1 MPSGPGV
8 QSKGSGAPFSQTP
21 PTSPPL
27 VKLSSEAN
35 ALFQARRYREAAELN
50 RRGYDLAIAEG
61 ARVPAIRFLLNLGSC
76 SFALL
81 NHRGALQHFI
91 RARDMAEAEGDLLA
105 AASAALNISS
115 LHLQIGELDG
125 AEEEARRA
133 LALIETVPKHPLR
146 APLAFQIAKLKVR
159 AGGIDSARPLLAQ
172 AIAEADA
179 AGNTRLASQ
188 IWNYQGYELMHAG
201 RLAEADAA
209 MSNAF
214 RLRKLSA
221 PSDLESSYRTL
232 SLLKLAQG
240 DAVSAETL
248 AGEAVA
254 ASEERPNWMA
264 YYCRGRARMALE
276 RPGEALDDLRTALR
290 LAERFRLDLVPADAH
305 RISADTSLHD
315 LYSAFIEAAAGEYF
329 RTRRQAL
336 MSESFRV
343 AESGRAASLGA
354 LMFDTGRYQRLAPE
368 YGEYLARL
376 RAAESALMEGENAA
390 ARDEARRLRYEM
402 GLIEARSGL
411 NQIVPANDSTGLGA
425 AVRRALAPNEALLS
439 FHVGDGSSYLWG
451 VTRDALE
458 IHRLPGRGQLSAITA
473 GFIASVRAGSGTR
486 SGREVFD
493 TLFGTLSPAVLGKSS
508 WMLALEEDLFEA
520 PLAAAVMPGGEL
532 LGERH
537 SLRTIPSAHFLTRQ
551 TAKGHIRRFVAV
563 GDPLYNRA
571 DPRARGYVSGDP
583 ELELPR
589 LAGSAA
595 EIRAAARSWGA
606 SRPVLLEGRA
616 ATLDSLTAAMA
627 EMPAVLHFATHFLIA
642 AGEPARANIMLSL
655 RPDGRPDVITPA
667 DVAALSWS
675 PELVVLSGCSS
686 GRGEIRRGAG
696 LLGLT
701 RAWIAGGA
709 GAVVASL
716 WPTPDSSGELF
727 PWFYERL
734 RAGDPP
740 AEALRQARVR
750 ALRSGSV
757 RLRDCAA
764 YVVFGKG

>member
-1 MPSGPGV
+1 MQG
-8 QSKGSGAPFSQTP
+8 KGSGAPFSQAP

-50 RRGYDLAIAEG
+50 RKGYDLAVAEG
-61 ARVPAIRFLLNLGSC
+61 ARVPALRFLLNLGGC

-81 NHRGALQHFI
+81 NHRDALQHFI
-91 RARDMAEAEGDLLA
+91 RAREMAEAEGDLLA
-105 AASAALNISS
+105 TASAALNISS

-133 LALIETVPKHPLR
+133 LALLANVPKHPLR
-146 APLAFQIAKLKVR
+146 APLAFQMAKLKIR
-159 AGGIDSARPLLAQ
+159 AGGIDSARSLLAE
-172 AIAEADA
+172 AITEADA
-179 AGNTRLASQ
+179 AGNTRLAGQ
-188 IWNYQGYELMHAG
+188 IWNYQGYELMSAG
-201 RLAEADAA
+201 RLGEADAA

-214 RLRKLSA
+214 RLRKLGA

-240 DAVSAETL
+240 DPVSAETL

-254 ASEERPNWMA
+254 ASEKRPNWIA
-264 YYCRGRARMALE
+264 YYCRGRARMALS
-276 RPGEALDDLRTALR
+276 RPDEALADLRTALR
-290 LAERFRLDLVPADAH
+290 LAERFRLELVPTDAH

-329 RTRRQAL
+329 RTRRRAL
-336 MSESFRV
+336 VSESFRV
-343 AESGRAASLGA
+343 AEDGRAASLRA
-354 LMFDTGRYQRLAPE
+354 LMMDTGRYQRLAPE
-368 YGEYLARL
+368 YGEYLSQL
-376 RAAESALMEGENAA
+376 RAAESGLVEDENAA

-402 GLIEARSGL
+402 GLIEARAGL
-411 NQIVPANDSTGLGA
+411 HQIVPADDSSGLDA

-439 FHVGDGSSYLWG
+439 FHIGERSSYLWA
-451 VTRDALE
+451 VTRGALE
-458 IHRLPGRGQLSAITA
+458 IHPLPGRKHLSAITA
-473 GFIASVRAGSGTR
+473 GFIRSVRAGPDPR
-486 SGREVFD
+486 AGRNAFD
-493 TLFGTLSPAVLGKSS
+493 ALFGRLSPAVLAKSS
-508 WMLALEEDLFEA
+508 WVLALEEDLFEA
-520 PLAAAVMPGGEL
+520 PLAAAVMPDGSL

-537 SLRTIPSAHFLTRQ
+537 SLRTIPSAHFLIRPG
-551 TAKGHIRRFVAV
+551 AKSGNRRFVAV

-571 DPRARGYVSGDP
+571 DPRAQGYISVDP

-606 SRPVLLEGRA
+606 TNPILLEGSA
-616 ATLDSLTAAMA
+616 ATLNSVTAAMA
-627 EMPAVLHFATHFLIA
+627 ETPAVLHFATHFLVA
-642 AGEPARANIMLSL
+642 VGEPARANIMLSL
-655 RPDGRPDVITPA
+655 RPDGRADVITPA
-667 DVAALSWS
+667 DAAALSWS

-686 GRGEIRRGAG
+686 GRGDIRRGAG

-727 PWFYERL
+727 RWFYERL
-734 RAGDPP
+734 RAGDTP

-750 ALRSGSV
+750 GLRSGRV